1 MTTASRTNEQPA
13 IVDLKDE
20 ELDQIC
26 GGAKEEAIEFPGYEK
41 TATGIAGCTAP
52 GMKLQKAPGGAD
64 KEIILID
71 EGR

>member
-1 MTTASRTNEQPA
+1 MNDASRTTEQPA
-13 IVDLKDE
+13 ILDLKDE

-26 GGAKEEAIEFPGYEK
+26 GGEKEEAIGFPGYEK
-41 TATGIAGCTAP
+41 TATGIAESTAP
-52 GMKLQKAPGGAD
+52 GMKLQKAPSGAD